1 MDMQD
6 KVREAVREALRQK
19 MLSGGSPTRNKT
31 PVTESVEIVEEG
43 VGSAI
48 VKTLGTFVGA
58 ALGSAGGAI
67 TGAITGQVTTVGA
80 ILALGAAT
88 PAALGVLPVTLAGVG
103 WLAGLYYGGRLG
115 LNVSRNVTRKDYEKV
130 SQELVDVTHQR
141 DALIKQLSGDQEKD
155 AKLIK
160 RIGSL
165 SDKQSATAKKLKKE
179 LDWYMRSGLI
189 QLGEYNFAMKMV
201 KTAEDGKLT
210 YLEAK

>member
-19 MLSGGSPTRNKT
+19 MLSGGSHTINKT
-31 PVTESVEIVEEG
+31 PVVESVEIVEEG

-88 PAALGVLPVTLAGVG
+88 PAALGALPITLASVG

-130 SQELVDVTHQR
+130 SQELVDVTHRR

-155 AKLIK
+155 TKLIK

>member
-6 KVREAVREALRQK
+6 KVRDAVREALRQK
-19 MLSGGSPTRNKT
+19 MLNVGAHARNKT
-31 PVTESVEIVEEG
+31 TVTEYDEIVEEG

-48 VKTLGTFVGA
+48 VKTLGTVVGA
-58 ALGSAGGAI
+58 VLGSGGGAI
-67 TGAITGQVTTVGA
+67 AGSITGQVTVTGV

-88 PAALGVLPVTLAGVG
+88 PAAFGALPITLAGVG

-115 LNVSRNVTRKDYEKV
+115 LNVSRNVTRKDHEKM

-160 RIGSL
+160 RIGAL
-165 SDKQSATAKKLKKE
+165 SDKQAATAKQLKKE

-189 QLGEYNFAMKMV
+189 QLSEYNFAVKMV
-201 KTAEDGKLT
+201 KAAEEGKLT